1 MKDKIFS
8 YALKEIYK
16 KRNKYLLNIL
26 LISLVVVMLITL
38 NSLGTAYKDASKL
51 PFEKIHSSIIIQK
64 NGNVPENTTG
74 VVTSCSLAPVRKTVI
89 QDIKNI
95 DGVNGFS
102 YGLFLWV
109 FDSDHFK
116 RVLGVN
122 WNDSLGTKIKAN
134 VINGNIPKK
143 NTEVLVDETY
153 AEQYNISL
161 GQKISISGKYFVV
174 SGIGKNSGKD
184 VIASDLFLNLKKAQE
199 LAYNSVNLQK
209 TEKFEQND
217 INIIFVDAEQ
227 TRISEVAE
235 RLSNIF
241 NPKTLN
247 NGKTPTGKTIG
258 TYTIYTPDSF
268 EKEISSLF
276 VLSDKLIVFISLITI
291 LGSILIIIKSMSHSI
306 MQRKKEFGIMKSV
319 GFTNKDIQKEIT
331 KETIIQVFIGYL
343 FGIIIS
349 FISIV
354 LLARTKIDI
363 NIPWELNPYP
373 HFLSS
378 NPTLVNTVQTY
389 FLPIRFQPIYAIIS
403 FIVVVFIGIFTTWII
418 TNHINKLKATE
429 VLKNE

>member
-1 MKDKIFS
+1 MATTLS

-74 VVTSCSLAPVRKTVI
+74 VVTSCSLAPIRNKI
-89 QDIKNI
+89 INEIKNI
-95 DGVNGFS
+95 DNVNDVS

-109 FDSDHFK
+109 FDKDNFK

-134 VINGNIPKK
+134 IIRGNIPKEDA
-143 NTEVLVDETY
+143 EVLVDKTY
-153 AEQYNISL
+153 ADQYNISI
-161 GQKISISGKYFVV
+161 GKKIKISGQDFIV

-184 VIASDLFLNLKKAQE
+184 VIASDLFLNLNNTQQ

-227 TRISEVAE
+227 TKISKIAD
-235 RLSNIF
+235 RLNTLL

-258 TYTIYTPDSF
+258 TYTIYTPKSF
-268 EKEISSLF
+268 EKQISSLF
-276 VLSDKLIVFISLITI
+276 VLSDKLILFISLITI

-319 GFTNKDIQKEIT
+319 GFTNKNIQKEIT
-331 KETIIQVFIGYL
+331 KETMIQVFIGYI

-349 FISIV
+349 FISII
-354 LLARTKIDI
+354 LLARTKISI

-373 HFLSS
+373 HFLAS
-378 NPTLVNTVQTY
+378 NPSLVDTVQTY
-389 FLPIRFQPIYAIIS
+389 FLPIKFQPTYAIIS
-403 FIVVVFIGIFTTWII
+403 FIIVVFIGLFTTWII

>member
-1 MKDKIFS
+1 MKGKIFG
-8 YALKEIYK
+8 YALKEIYRK
-16 KRNKYLLNIL
+16 KNKYLLNIL

-74 VVTSCSLAPVRKTVI
+74 AVTSCSLAPIRKNVI
-89 QDIKNI
+89 QDIKTI
-95 DGVNGFS
+95 GGVNDVS

-109 FDSDHFK
+109 FDNDNFK

-122 WNDSLGTKIKAN
+122 WDDSLGTKIKAN
-134 VINGNIPKK
+134 IINGNIPKK
-143 NTEVLVDETY
+143 DTEILVDKNY
-153 AEQYNISL
+153 AEQYNISI
-161 GQKISISGKYFVV
+161 GQKIDISGQDFIVL
-174 SGIGKNSGKD
+174 GIGKNSGKD

-217 INIIFVDAEQ
+217 INIIFVDADQ
-227 TRISEVAE
+227 TKISEVANKLNE
-235 RLSNIF
+235 FLNSE
-241 NPKTLN
+241 TVN

-268 EKEISSLF
+268 EKQISSLF
-276 VLSDKLIVFISLITI
+276 VLSDKLILFISLITI
-291 LGSILIIIKSMSHSI
+291 LGSILIIIKSMSHTI

-331 KETIIQVFIGYL
+331 KETMIQIFIGYL
-343 FGIIIS
+343 FGIIAS
-349 FISIV
+349 FISII
-354 LLARTKIDI
+354 LLARTKISI

-373 HFLSS
+373 HFLTS
-378 NPTLVNTVQTY
+378 NPSLVNTVQTY
-389 FLPIRFQPIYAIIS
+389 FLPIKFQPIYAIIS
-403 FIVVVFIGIFTTWII
+403 FVVVVIIGIFTTWII

>member
-1 MKDKIFS
+1 MKDKMFS

-26 LISLVVVMLITL
+26 LISLVVIMLITL

-74 VVTSCSLAPVRKTVI
+74 ALTSCSLAPIRKNVI
-89 QDIKNI
+89 QDIQHM
-95 DGVNGFS
+95 DGVNDVS

-109 FDSDHFK
+109 FDSDNFK

-134 VINGNIPKK
+134 IIKGNIPK
-143 NTEVLVDETY
+143 NDTEVLVDKTY
-153 AEQYNISL
+153 ANQYNISL
-161 GQKISISGKYFVV
+161 GQKISISKKYFVV

-217 INIIFVDAEQ
+217 INIIFVDTEQ
-227 TRISEVAE
+227 TRISEVANK
-235 RLSNIF
+235 LSNIL
-241 NPKTLN
+241 NPKILS

-276 VLSDKLIVFISLITI
+276 VLSDKLILFISLITI

-354 LLARTKIDI
+354 LLARTKINI

-373 HFLSS
+373 HFLAS
-378 NPTLVNTVQTY
+378 NPNLVNTVQTY
-389 FLPIRFQPIYAIIS
+389 FLPIKFQLTYAIIS
-403 FIVVVFIGIFTTWII
+403 FIVVILIGIFTTWII